1 MEAIFHNPFLWFGIF
16 VACIGFTIGIMELFF
31 RAEGKKLKR

>member
-1 MEAIFHNPFLWFGIF
+1 MDTMFRNPFIWFGVV

-31 RAEGKKLKR
+31 RAEGKK